1 MGHGVRKVGGYSL
14 DLRREQRYDIEI
26 WGKYRRGRGSATLVQ
41 IFDLSEFGC
50 QFRGL
55 WGRLE
60 QGDTISLKIGT
71 IGPIGATVVWIDEA
85 RVGLEFADPLHPSV
99 LAHIR
104 DNMDERDLGDDRPSP
119 FKRR

>member
-1 MGHGVRKVGGYSL
+1 M
-14 DLRREQRYDIEI
+14 DLRREKRYDIEI

-60 QGDTISLKIGT
+60 VGAAISLKIGS
-71 IGPIGATVVWIDEA
+71 IGPISAKVVWIEDT
-85 RVGLEFADPLHPSV
+85 RVGIEFVDPLHPSV
-99 LAHIR
+99 LVHIR
-104 DNMDERDLGDDRPSP
+104 DNMDERELGDDKPSP
-119 FKRR
+119 FKPK